1 MKLKVT
7 TNGECCVMCRHFTQE
22 FFFKSNKMYYSSELY
37 KLACNQTT
45 EGVRLGFR
53 LR

>member
-22 FFFKSNKMYYSSELY
+22 IFLFNPIKCITHQNSKNQ
-37 KLACNQTT
+37 LATKQQK
-45 EGVRLGFR
+45 VSDLV
-53 LR
+53 LD

>member
-22 FFFKSNKMYYSSELY
+22 SNKMYYSSELY